1 MKTKQKNGKIGV
13 ILVICTALLTLTGA
27 LWGQSAYPTKS
38 INLIVGYAPGGTNDI
53 AQRFLTEKAS
63 KFLGQSFIV
72 TNNGGGATTVAY
84 GIVAKQKPDGYSIV
98 GAASSGLCRI
108 PHFRTVPYTLDD
120 FAPIM
125 SFGEPGLTPI
135 VVKANAP
142 WKNIKDLVEY
152 AKKNPNK
159 ITYSTT
165 GIGSPQHLSMEFIAH
180 QAGVTWTHVPFSGSQ
195 PALVALLGDHVNV
208 AVVAGEAIPF
218 VKDGTLRIL
227 ANLSEK
233 RIKNWPDT
241 PTLVEQGYNYSNDS
255 IFLFVAPRGT
265 PAPIVET
272 LQNAFRKAM
281 DDPGF
286 PEMMT
291 KIEFEP
297 VYRNSAETAVYLKEA
312 YVRLGK
318 LIRELKIPTENE
330 GKK

>member
-1 MKTKQKNGKIGV
+1 MKTKQASGKIGV
-13 ILVICTALLTLTGA
+13 ILAICTALLTLTGVA
-27 LWGQSAYPTKS
+27 WGQSAYPAKP
-38 INLIVGYAPGGTNDI
+38 INLLVGYAAGGTNDI
-53 AQRFLTEKAS
+53 AQRFLTEKAA
-63 KFLGQSFIV
+63 KFLGEPFAV
-72 TNNGGGATTVAY
+72 MNNGGGGTTVAF
-84 GIVAKQKPDGYSIV
+84 GIVAKQKPDGYNIV

-135 VVKANAP
+135 VVKADSP
-142 WKNIKDLVEY
+142 WKSVKDLVEY

-165 GIGSPQHLSMEFIAH
+165 GVGSPQHLSMEFIGR
-180 QAGVTWTHVPFSGSQ
+180 QAGVTWTHVPYSGSQ
-195 PALVALLGDHVNV
+195 PAVVALLGNHVNV

-227 ANLSEK
+227 ANLSERRLK
-233 RIKNWPDT
+233 SWPDI
-241 PTLVEQGYNYSNDS
+241 PTLVEQGYNYFNDS
-255 IFLFVAPRGT
+255 IFLFAAPKGT
-265 PAPIVET
+265 PAPIVEK

-286 PEMMT
+286 PVMMAR
-291 KIEFEP
+291 IEFEP
-297 VYRNSAETAVYLKEA
+297 VYRNSADTAVYLKEA
-312 YVRLGK
+312 YVRIGK
-318 LIRELKIPTENE
+318 LVRELKMPREDE